1 MSALFDARAHL
12 AKAEEFLMA
21 AELAQDME
29 LFNAATSD
37 AVISGINSKDAICLT
52 VNAVTNKSD
61 NHNEAIAELKTAGRI
76 GVDLAP
82 TLKRLLRLKTKSQN
96 QTLSIARA
104 DAANAVKW
112 AKKLYG
118 TAQQVV
124 TS

>member
-1 MSALFDARAHL
+1 VSALFDARAHL